1 MKKFIAVLIA
11 AVMAFSLVPVT
22 AFAANGPMPVTPD
35 NPPLFG
41 YASIRINEWV
51 DEEHDNYYIIFDAY
65 SEERKIPEG
74 VSYNLSTNT
83 LSVTD
88 VDMPAAAIYI
98 NMMGDDFKLKVTGTC
113 NFRGIDVIN
122 YGYNTSVTITG
133 TGTLNLNADKKGDTP
148 YYVYNGGENQFLNI
162 DKSVTVN
169 MYAQSE
175 EGPAFVANYLENDD
189 KDTVFTEDG
198 KPVAAGL
205 TGKEETYVAA
215 DREDIAYVDDP
226 DVEWHHN
233 KKVICKA
240 DPDGLYSAYWSDYS
254 EEPGYSV
261 THYINIPEL
270 DVYAE
275 DPDFRWET
283 FSEEEFDE
291 QFEFAL
297 KDQPVTIGYFDEWKW
312 EHRGS
317 EGILVKKSGDPDG
330 IYAAVQQWDDK
341 YKISKY
347 HWDNEKE
354 IYVADSDSDY
364 VKLTEDEFEANGYTV
379 VTEDVQEHVMV
390 NCWDMPP
397 DSSDRN
403 MRELEAITRE
413 SDPDSEYVMTATYRS
428 SKAQG
433 EETGVIVQKVHYT
446 SGDDPEAFVKLYDR
460 NQESEYYDPE
470 EEYEWWIKDEDF
482 ASEDCDFKYKMK
494 TVTQEVTLRC
504 APADYEIADDT
515 MKSNLW
521 EKGDE
526 KYVVYNWYREGHED
540 DLHYTLHHL
549 VFDEEKGFYFVDTVN
564 TDDDITLEEI
574 AARGIVQKFEPKPYD
589 LTTMGTFVN
598 ASYDIYKD
606 DDGNIYF
613 ANWKKV
619 PFVKTGETLEYGGRT
634 YSIVT
639 QAEGVDFDKL
649 HDTFHTV
656 YTGAYNYT
664 LNANEYHHVGDGTE
678 PEPVYSGKTGECD
691 WRYDPATFTLTI
703 SGNGETGGYDEENP
717 APWSEFTVKNVDIKD
732 GVKGIRSCNFNG
744 TDIESVTIPDSVE
757 HIGMITF
764 RDCKKLR
771 EVKLSKNLKSI
782 AGGAFNGCSALE
794 KIDIPDKVESIG
806 PFAFGGCSNLAEI
819 DVPDSLYNVGA
830 GVAEN
835 TKWFNDQPNGPV
847 YFGKVFYGYHGGV
860 PKDTVLTIEEGTV
873 AIAAGCMSDASQKE
887 NLIAVV
893 FPSTMT
899 RIYAAN
905 LFWGCSGLK
914 EAEIP
919 AEVTE
924 IMDKALGYC
933 FDEEVGELV
942 KVKDYTIVG
951 VKGSEAER
959 YAKDNGFAFR
969 TKGGYILGDADGD
982 GVITVMDVTA
992 VQKHIA
998 EINILTGDRFLAAD
1012 VNRDGVVD
1020 ISDATLIQKYVAD
1033 IIDEF

>member
-51 DEEHDNYYIIFDAY
+51 DEQTNSNYLVFDAH
-65 SEERKIPEG
+65 SDERNAPEG
-74 VSYNLSTNT
+74 VSYNLTANT

-88 VDMPAAAIYI
+88 VNMPAAYLNIY
-98 NMMGDDFKLKVTGTC
+98 MMGDDFKLKVTGTC

-133 TGTLNLNADKKGDTP
+133 TGTLNLNADKKGDTT

-270 DVYAE
+270 NVYAE

-297 KDQPVTIGYFDEWKW
+297 KDQPVTIGYFDEWQW

-317 EGILVKKSGDPDG
+317 EGILLKKSGDTDG

-341 YKISKY
+341 YKISRY
-347 HWDNEKE
+347 HWDNEKQ
-354 IYVADSDSDY
+354 IYVADSDTDY
-364 VKLTEDEFEANGYTV
+364 VKLAEDEFEANGYTV
-379 VTEDVQEHVMV
+379 VSENVQEHVMV

-403 MRELEAITRE
+403 MRELKAITRE

-428 SKAQG
+428 TKAQG

-446 SGDDPEAFVKLYDR
+446 SGDDPEAFVRLYDR

-598 ASYDIYKD
+598 TSYDIYKD

-656 YTGAYNYT
+656 YTGVYNYT

-691 WRYDPATFTLTI
+691 WSYDPATFTLTI

-806 PFAFGGCSNLAEI
+806 PFAFGECSNLAEI
-819 DVPDSLYNVGA
+819 EVPDSLYDVGA
-830 GVAEN
+830 AIFEN
-835 TKWFNDQPNGPV
+835 TKWYANQPDGPV
-847 YFGKVFYGYHGGV
+847 YVGKVYYGYHGAL
-860 PKDTVLTIEEGTV
+860 PENTVLEIKEGTV
-873 AIAAGCMSDASQKE
+873 SLAAGTMSDSYPKE
-887 NLIAVV
+887 NLAGVV
-893 FPSTMT
+893 FPSTITKIPAMF
-899 RIYAAN
+899 
-905 LFWGCSGLK
+905 LFYDCK
-914 EAEIP
+914 NIREFEIP
-919 AEVTE
+919 ATVTE
-924 IMDKALGYC
+924 IEDKALGYWR
-933 FDEEVGELV
+933 DEEADEMKKIEGL
-942 KVKDYTIVG
+942 TIVG
-951 VKGSEAER
+951 EKGSEAER
-959 YAKDNGFAFR
+959 YANDNGFAFR

-1020 ISDATLIQKYVAD
+1020 ISDATMIQKYVAD